1 MKVTCF
7 EIHELVGRAI
17 LTRGAQVRQTAVHYS
32 EYGKDG
38 QHQKGRVRGD
48 SLQLLQEVVCQPS
61 ARSNPHLQGLG
72 SL

>member
-17 LTRGAQVRQTAVHYS
+17 LTRGAQVRQTAVHHG

-38 QHQKGRVRGD
+38 QHQKG
-48 SLQLLQEVVCQPS
+48 
-61 ARSNPHLQGLG
+61 
-72 SL
+72 